1 MVTDERE
8 GTNQA
13 VEIMMAT
20 KTGGKNEKIDTK
32 DKVLMI
38 MKVIIEGIEL
48 TGEDEALNF
57 GFVVFSSVLL

>member
-48 TGEDEALNF
+48 TGEDEALSF